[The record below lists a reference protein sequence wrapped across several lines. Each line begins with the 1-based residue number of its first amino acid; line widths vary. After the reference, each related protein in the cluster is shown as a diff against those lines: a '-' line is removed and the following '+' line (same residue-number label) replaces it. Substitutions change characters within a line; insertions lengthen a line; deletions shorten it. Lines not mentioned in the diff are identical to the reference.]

1 MKGCGSYFTGDFS
14 VLTAPLILTCGR
26 KNCMKQEGL
35 TEVFFE
41 ECIAARSAIIF
52 FVGEE
57 E

>member
-1 MKGCGSYFTGDFS
+1 
-14 VLTAPLILTCGR
+14 
-26 KNCMKQEGL
+26 MKQEGL